1 MSYRAIINNQRPV
14 FYGAGLN
21 ALPGASGYGCCRGG
35 TAMRQNISVLGT
47 NGTSQIDPRFIMSGY
62 MLPAG
67 LVVIGAWL
75 ALKIMDSF
83 AKTR

>member
-1 MSYRAIINNQRPV
+1 MSYENLKNSNGPA
-14 FYGAGLN
+14 FYGASLN
-21 ALPGASGYGCCRGG
+21 ALPGASCYGCCRGG
-35 TAMRQNISVLGT
+35 TATRQNLSGLGT

-75 ALKIMDSF
+75 ALKIMGSF